1 MSAISLWRDA
11 NPLIL
16 ASKSTIRATMLRNA
30 GLPVLTIAAAIDERG
45 LSAHLDASTDL
56 GTETARHLAQEKALA
71 VSRLHPDHY
80 VIGADQTLALDNHL
94 LHKPAT
100 FREAKDQLKQLSGQ
114 THRLTS
120 AAALVRNGETLF
132 CDSDQAHLTMR
143 VLTDSEIMRYLEAVK
158 DDALTSV
165 GAYQLER
172 LGIHLFER
180 IEGDYFTI
188 LGLPLLIML
197 QKLREMELIGP

>member
-16 ASKSTIRATMLRNA
+16 ASKSAIRATMLRNA
-30 GLPVLTIAAAIDERG
+30 GLPVLPIAAAIDERA

-120 AAALVRNGETLF
+120 AAALALNGEIRF
-132 CDSDQAHLTMR
+132 CGSDQAHLTMR

-165 GAYQLER
+165 GAYQLEG

-188 LGLPLLIML
+188 LGLPLLVML